1 MPFNVAIEGS
11 IASGKSS
18 LINELK
24 NLAENDNWK
33 FFPEKVE
40 QWKRLGPRRI
50 NLLKMFYQNPGKY
63 ALPLQTQVMLSKV
76 EQMQEAWNSYPTQIA
91 IFERS
96 FESSA
101 EVFAKANPL
110 FSEVEKTIAQNLSDF
125 LIENTEV
132 DSNVIIYLH
141 TEPEQCLKRISKRDR
156 PEERKV
162 DLNYLENLNDHYK
175 SFIKRS
181 KVPVRVIRV
190 DDPERS
196 VKQVALEAYESI
208 KSMMEVST
216 DSSSEHVEDGKF
228 YPLCPPNYG
237 NTDNIS
243 LCTLNGS
250 QTTSTEAVS
259 EVTKDAQVET
269 LQVDS
274 QE

>member
-18 LINELK
+18 LIKELRS
-24 NLAENDNWK
+24 LAEDDNWK
-33 FFPEKVE
+33 FFPEQVE

-63 ALPLQTQVMLSKV
+63 ALPLQTQVMISKV
-76 EQMQEAWNSYPTQIA
+76 EQMQEAWNSYSTHIA

-101 EVFAKANPL
+101 EVFARANPL

-132 DSNVIIYLH
+132 DSDVIIYLD
-141 TEPEQCLKRISKRDR
+141 TDPEQCLKRISKRDR

-162 DLNYLENLNDHYK
+162 DLNYLENLHDHYK
-175 SFIKRS
+175 SFIARS
-181 KVPVRVIRV
+181 KIPVRIIKV

-196 VKQVALEAYESI
+196 VKQIALEAYESI
-208 KSMMEVST
+208 KSMLETST
-216 DSSSEHVEDGKF
+216 DSSSEEVENGKF
-228 YPLCPPNYG
+228 YPLCPPNCRD
-237 NTDNIS
+237 TDQVS

-250 QTTSTEAVS
+250 QTTSSEAVS
-259 EVTKDAQVET
+259 ETVKEVQNEI
-269 LQVDS
+269 LKVDI
-274 QE
+274 E